1 VRLYYERDDKML
13 ELEQF
18 SLEIE
23 AMKSNLDEMR
33 DSL

>member
-1 VRLYYERDDKML
+1 MRLYFERDDEML
-13 ELEQF
+13 ELEQY

-23 AMKSNLDEMR
+23 GLKSNLDEMR